1 MASSA
6 NFQGSDAPIFDVGR
20 VQYTLP
26 APLLH
31 VAAGNN
37 KLVLCLSPFD
47 GLPMRI
53 VFLDLDE
60 PNFTQEAFIPTPTQ
74 SRGSR
79 WRDSQQSTRVFVD
92 ASAIHILVCAGTHT
106 YYWTPGWTQARR
118 VMQLDGVPVTAAA
131 FGEPRSVPP
140 VVLPPLSG
148 GRRWIWTPPI
158 LLGTARGDIVE
169 TVLTAQLGGGNDP
182 MDILDRWA
190 RMSAGTIEYPL
201 ERGVHRLYS
210 LSADANAIT
219 GLALESRDQD
229 ILIVVA
235 TSSRLYEFM
244 GQSGEPPGPVFQRVF
259 EQYQQ
264 SLQTQWKTDL
274 PPGTGTLVTATPPA
288 SWPYGSHR
296 TMSWMNGAGVYVAQ
310 LLPDKGVCH
319 ADLFALPERDDAAIS
334 LGRTSLHHVL
344 VYADMIVCMN
354 ALDAN
359 VQYSVALP
367 LEAEELV
374 LGTAVDSSSDTC
386 WIYTSLGGLYE
397 LLVNDEA
404 REMWYLLLKRRD
416 FDNALLFCRD
426 ESCRKHVLEK
436 KGDTLLEEGH
446 TMEAVECYAQA
457 QAPAFEQ
464 VVLALMDI
472 RADKALRRYVRL
484 RLDRMPSKTRVP
496 RFMLA
501 TWLIELYVA
510 AIQTYE
516 PASEHYRTLLLEAQ
530 ETLERHHDALDAR
543 TTYALLARQGC
554 TELWIAY
561 ARILHDINKLVQ
573 HWIDQK
579 QWNEA
584 LHALSA
590 QSKMDLYYES
600 SMVLMQ
606 HVPEATI
613 QCWQKCDQLDIER
626 LIPAL
631 LQYTP
636 APNESDVVL
645 MYLQHVIDVQGSK
658 SPAAH
663 KLRLSRLC
671 ERASYRPAL
680 LKFIE
685 YASPDALDLSFALR
699 LCSKAGCREACVRIY
714 ARMQQYENAVHLAL
728 EADDIDLACSCAD
741 LAACGPAGLQRELWL
756 QCAKHVVQTQTSM
769 EDAMAFLLRTD
780 LLTVEDI
787 LPFFPDFSVIDGFK
801 TEICDT
807 LEGYVTRIDALKGDM
822 DRTSTT
828 AANIQQEIDRL
839 SNRTV
844 QIDAEHRCMQC
855 VSPLLQRQLYLFP
868 CRHGFH
874 VDCLTQLVAQNLSP
888 RRLRRLIQL
897 QNELAAADG
906 TLEQPTASPT
916 KSKVSSSSLPLG
928 SSLERLRE
936 HVRPQAIVDVI
947 TAGFS
952 VGVASGRRVLAPLDP
967 SMNIRRAAKDK
978 ASSQADSAAASVTSA
993 SWTAELDNL
1002 RAELNTIVAGACPIC
1017 TLSVQNITVPFG
1029 DNQDH
1034 QDDDDWIV

>member
-1 MASSA
+1 M
-6 NFQGSDAPIFDVGR
+6 NVQGSDAPIFDVGR

-31 VAAGNN
+31 VAAAAN

-47 GLPMRI
+47 GMPMRI
-53 VFLDLDE
+53 VYLDLDE
-60 PNFTQEAFIPTPTQ
+60 PAFTQEAFIPTPTQ
-74 SRGSR
+74 ARGYRSRAPH
-79 WRDSQQSTRVFVD
+79 DSTRVFVD
-92 ASAIHILVCAGTHT
+92 ASATHVLVCAGTHT
-106 YYWTPGWTQARR
+106 YYWTPGWTRARR

-131 FGEPRSVPP
+131 FGEPQFAPP
-140 VVLPPLSG
+140 VALPPLAG

-158 LLGTARGDIVE
+158 LLGTARGDLVE
-169 TVLTAQLGGGNDP
+169 TVLTAQLGGTDDR
-182 MDILDRWA
+182 MDIFDRWA
-190 RMSAGTIEYPL
+190 RMSAGTTEYPL
-201 ERGVHRLYS
+201 ERGVYRLYS
-210 LSADANAIT
+210 LAADASAIT
-219 GLALESRDQD
+219 GLALASRGQD

-235 TSSRLYEFM
+235 TYSRLYEFV
-244 GQSGEPPGPVFQRVF
+244 GLTGEPPGPVFQRVF

-288 SWPYGSHR
+288 SWPHGPHR
-296 TMSWMNGAGVYVAQ
+296 AMSWMNGAGVYAAQ

-319 ADLFALPERDDAAIS
+319 ADLFALPHRDDAPIS

-354 ALDAN
+354 AFDAD
-359 VQYSVALP
+359 VQYNVVLP
-367 LEAEELV
+367 LVAEERV
-374 LGTAVDSSSDTC
+374 LGTAMDSSSDTC
-386 WIYTSLGGLYE
+386 WIYTTQGGLYE

-404 REMWYLLLKRRD
+404 RDMWHLLLKRRD
-416 FDNALLFCRD
+416 FEKALAFCHD
-426 ESCRKHVLEK
+426 DSCRKHVLKK
-436 KGDTLLEEGH
+436 KGDTLLEACQP
-446 TMEAVECYAQA
+446 MEAVDCYAQA

-484 RLDRMPSKTRVP
+484 RLDRMPSKARVP
-496 RFMLA
+496 RLMLA

-510 AIQTYE
+510 AIQAHD
-516 PASEHYRTLLLEAQ
+516 PASEHHQALLLEAQ
-530 ETLERHHDALDAR
+530 ETLERHYDALDAR

-561 ARILHDINKLVQ
+561 ARILHDTNKLVQ

-590 QSKMDLYYES
+590 QSTPDFYYEN

-606 HVPEATI
+606 HAPEATI
-613 QCWQKCDQLDIER
+613 QCWQKCNQLDIER

-663 KLRLSRLC
+663 TLRLSRLC
-671 ERASYRPAL
+671 QRASDRPAL

-699 LCSKAGCREACVRIY
+699 ICSEAGCREACVRIY

-728 EADDIDLACSCAD
+728 EANDIDLACSCAD
-741 LAACGPAGLQRELWL
+741 LAARGPPGLQRELWL

-769 EDAMAFLLRTD
+769 EEAMAFLLRTD

-807 LEGYVTRIDALKGDM
+807 LENYVTRIDALKDDM
-822 DRTSTT
+822 DRTSIT
-828 AANIQQEIDRL
+828 AVNIQQDIDQL
-839 SNRTV
+839 SKRTIEV
-844 QIDAEHRCMQC
+844 DAEHRCMQC
-855 VSPLLQRQLYLFP
+855 STALLQRQLYLFP

-874 VDCLTQLVAQNLSP
+874 ADCLTQLVAQHLSP
-888 RRLRRLIQL
+888 RRLRRLLQL

-906 TLEQPTASPT
+906 TLEPSPTSPT

-936 HVRPQAIVDVI
+936 HVRPQAIVDAI
-947 TAGFS
+947 TAGFT

-967 SMNIRRAAKDK
+967 SMSIRRAAKDK
-978 ASSQADSAAASVTSA
+978 ASSQTDSATTSVMSP

-1017 TLSVQNITVPFG
+1017 TLCVQNITAPFT
-1029 DNQDH
+1029 DDTDH